1 MTKQESPS
9 SDSKLPG
16 KILYEQ
22 GGLGGA
28 PDADSKS
35 RQHVNLLAYF
45 DALSDSQRSEV
56 LRNLRADKEEGE
68 VLDAPFKSDQVD
80 ATPDEVAK
88 AELYNNI
95 MKERRMQNLRLKYG
109 SHSVP
114 SHSLASGLQI
124 TLSS

>member
-35 RQHVNLLAYF
+35 RQHVDLLAYF
-45 DALSDSQRSEV
+45 NALSDSQRSKV
-56 LRNLRADKEEGE
+56 LCNLRADKEEGE
-68 VLDAPFKSDQVD
+68 V
-80 ATPDEVAK
+80 
-88 AELYNNI
+88 
-95 MKERRMQNLRLKYG
+95 
-109 SHSVP
+109 
-114 SHSLASGLQI
+114 
-124 TLSS
+124 